1 MNGLNN
7 DIPSPVEEGVVD
19 WFKKKIGNKSN
30 TSYDDDGNPINWF
43 YIDFKALE
51 KVLVKFD
58 GTVKKAINDPAYK
71 GIKPGFRKMS
81 SSEYYIENNRH
92 EELGTGLNTFKTKKV
107 RDIEYKIGIYEIRY
121 DKIFPK
127 EEYLDLTPGAERG
140 DISDAGRKFW
150 KLVEDFQYLV
160 SRYCQHTL
168 AIGLVGADVI
178 SVNDWDDDPIVW
190 VAAVIKPKE
199 IGKDTIKEATQ
210 EELFPILTGKEL
222 PVNEM
227 SDGKA
232 GAIALATTIGIAGL
246 GCGVLAVIGKGI
258 EKLFGSHKSSSS
270 GTVSRND
277 IEKIKRLSQQF
288 MDTQQINSSERRK
301 VFGEAYGLL
310 KKHFDPMY
318 FKTKAIEQGTE
329 WNDPADFYSGKI
341 NIIEF
346 AFTQSEHQSLV
357 GDDKIDSNLPND
369 EYWKEYDKLAKKWI
383 ADVTKAAN
391 AINKELSKKYNGK
404 YRIFFEELDG
414 GYWDYFGEGD
424 GDEGAVVIVDVDM
437 IDRMKSYIKNHA
449 VEESSTEVATKAE
462 PVEEGIMSTI
472 KTGLAG
478 TAFVGAGLALWGIP
492 IYFGY
497 KALNKLGDKMEQ
509 DRMHKQHKAIEDKEK
524 LIKKEAENS
533 PFYDERSAAFK
544 EALKIITKLFTAKFK
559 DKNWLDPEPRAD
571 YFFLAGRTNM
581 TFLGFVPSTLKS
593 QGIPGEDEYIAKL
606 KKSGKYDYDE
616 LDEDGTDYNLEP
628 YYDEYNKFL
637 DKLES
642 DTNKKLSKMFGGK
655 FSILISDNHNI
666 EEFASD
672 DYDYPGFVLLVD
684 KTRLKN
690 GEKFIDFNNINNFLR
705 ESTEVATEGIS
716 NGALA
721 AGIIGAFWGTAA
733 IGYGLYKILN
743 PDLTYDKPSQISPI
757 AKAKMDKIKEMEE
770 VSKEFMKTQD
780 VDSSERRKV
789 VAEAISLVKKHYPK
803 DLDKRYDF
811 AQKFGE
817 YGSDAEDFY
826 KGNCNLLSIG
836 HTPSKWQEFH
846 GSYELDLDTPAYE
859 KAQKNWSATIAKCEA
874 AVNKDLS
881 KKFKGKYKVFF
892 EEVEKGGWWE
902 YCWTGDGDEGL
913 VIVVDVDMIN
923 KLKDY
928 IKNKSSVKES
938 TEIIY
943 EGWGIAFTRFAVKH
957 NLPFANKLED
967 KIWEWSEST
976 VNQLTNIPE
985 FKEYILREAP
995 KAYDEA
1001 YLRNNNLSINVNAD
1015 MISEFEEEYE
1025 DSEAY
1030 HKVDKKNC
1038 CFCKKIGK
1046 FYVGVFGD
1054 KSHIHGVWLLMSDS
1068 KNKKI
1073 YAKALPAPEK
1083 ELNKF
1088 KYQK

>member
-19 WFKKKIGNKSN
+19 SIKNFFGRNKAITVDTSAIKSDINSALQQITSLAKTSEFKKLAKGLYKVSSGSMEVYDEHYKTIGDLNDKRFSEI
-30 TSYDDDGNPINWF
+30 PI
-43 YIDFKALE
+43 KA
-51 KVLVKFD
+51 
-58 GTVKKAINDPAYK
+58 GQ
-71 GIKPGFRKMS
+71 
-81 SSEYYIENNRH
+81 
-92 EELGTGLNTFKTKKV
+92 ELHVN
-107 RDIEYKIGIYEIRY
+107 IGEIQFW
-121 DKIFPK
+121 KIFPNK
-127 EEYLDLTPGAERG
+127 DRLDRSPGAERG
-140 DISDAGRKFW
+140 DLSPEGKEFDRIVNEFSKALDEKVKSDKYKISIEW
-150 KLVEDFQYLV
+150 LV
-160 SRYCQHTL
+160 
-168 AIGLVGADVI
+168 
-178 SVNDWDDDPIVW
+178 DWDDNNYDIVFKF
-190 VAAVIKPKE
+190 VPRNYIKNDS
-199 IGKDTIKEATQ
+199 GIKESFSSVSDKEAVQ

-222 PVNEM
+222 PVREM

-232 GAIALATTIGIAGL
+232 GALALATTIGIAGL

-258 EKLFGSHKSSSS
+258 EKLFGSHKSSGS

-357 GDDKIDSNLPND
+357 GDDKIDSSLPND

-449 VEESSTEVATKAE
+449 VEESFTEVATEAE
-462 PVEEGIMSTI
+462 PVEEGIMSAI

-559 DKNWLDPEPRAD
+559 DKNWLDLEPRAD

-690 GEKFIDFNNINNFLR
+690 GEKFIDFNNIDNFLR
-705 ESTEVATEGIS
+705 ESTEVATES
-716 NGALA
+716 
-721 AGIIGAFWGTAA
+721 TAT
-733 IGYGLYKILN
+733 N
-743 PDLTYDKPSQISPI
+743 I
-757 AKAKMDKIKEMEE
+757 AKVLGWFAVLVGAAAYK
-770 VSKEFMKTQD
+770 
-780 VDSSERRKV
+780 RRKDNK
-789 VAEAISLVKKHYPK
+789 E
-803 DLDKRYDF
+803 
-811 AQKFGE
+811 
-817 YGSDAEDFY
+817 
-826 KGNCNLLSIG
+826 
-836 HTPSKWQEFH
+836 
-846 GSYELDLDTPAYE
+846 AYE
-859 KAQKNWSATIAKCEA
+859 KAKKEQEAMVKERSKEIAEYAKQTDYVAKHPVNTKERKAVLNYAYKVIEKAVDKYYISLLDTKGNWTSFTGE
-874 AVNKDLS
+874 NKDPLIPDVFCIDVCS
-881 KKFKGKYKVFF
+881 LTPPEHLDYEYEEEWEKDVAPLVSDANKELQKKFGKKYSLVREDYMIFLIDTTYKA
-892 EEVEKGGWWE
+892 
-902 YCWTGDGDEGL
+902 GL
-913 VIVVDVDMIN
+913 LN
-923 KLKDY
+923 A
-928 IKNKSSVKES
+928 VKENY
-938 TEIIY
+938 TPFMDAY
-943 EGWGIAFTRFAVKH
+943 TAALEGWGIAFTRFAVKH

>member
-19 WFKKKIGNKSN
+19 WFKKKIGKSEDN
-30 TSYDDDGNPINWF
+30 QKVSSEEIRVFKNVASV
-43 YIDFKALE
+43 IDIKLLNETLKKFDAVIK
-51 KVLVKFD
+51 KVLNRPEYSQLKRGFYKVNP
-58 GTVKKAINDPAYK
+58 NDWWIGKSRY
-71 GIKPGFRKMS
+71 
-81 SSEYYIENNRH
+81 
-92 EELGTGLNTFKTKKV
+92 EELSTGIGFFKNNLLPNQK
-107 RDIEYKIGIYEIRY
+107 YWIGVYGIRY
-121 DKIFPK
+121 DKIFK
-127 EEYLDLTPGAERG
+127 GKEYLDLSPEAERG
-140 DISDAGRKFW
+140 DTSEYGKAFWDLAKKFENDV
-150 KLVEDFQYLV
+150 LDTDFGKIPGFNGIDFD
-160 SRYCQHTL
+160 S
-168 AIGLVGADVI
+168 I
-178 SVNDWDDDPIVW
+178 NDWDDDPEVQIAIIIDPSKLVS
-190 VAAVIKPKE
+190 
-199 IGKDTIKEATQ
+199 KEAAKESTMETAQ

-222 PVNEM
+222 PVREM

-232 GAIALATTIGIAGL
+232 GALALATTIGIAGL
-246 GCGVLAVIGKGI
+246 GCGVLAVISKGI
-258 EKLFGSHKSSSS
+258 EKLFGSHKSSGS
-270 GTVSRND
+270 GTVSRDD

-357 GDDKIDSNLPND
+357 GDDKIDSSLSND

-449 VEESSTEVATKAE
+449 VEESTEIATESTATNVAKVLGWFA
-462 PVEEGIMSTI
+462 V
-472 KTGLAG
+472 L
-478 TAFVGAGLALWGIP
+478 VGAAA
-492 IYFGY
+492 Y
-497 KALNKLGDKMEQ
+497 KRHKDNKE
-509 DRMHKQHKAIEDKEK
+509 
-524 LIKKEAENS
+524 
-533 PFYDERSAAFK
+533 
-544 EALKIITKLFTAKFK
+544 
-559 DKNWLDPEPRAD
+559 
-571 YFFLAGRTNM
+571 
-581 TFLGFVPSTLKS
+581 
-593 QGIPGEDEYIAKL
+593 
-606 KKSGKYDYDE
+606 
-616 LDEDGTDYNLEP
+616 
-628 YYDEYNKFL
+628 
-637 DKLES
+637 
-642 DTNKKLSKMFGGK
+642 
-655 FSILISDNHNI
+655 
-666 EEFASD
+666 
-672 DYDYPGFVLLVD
+672 
-684 KTRLKN
+684 
-690 GEKFIDFNNINNFLR
+690 
-705 ESTEVATEGIS
+705 
-716 NGALA
+716 
-721 AGIIGAFWGTAA
+721 
-733 IGYGLYKILN
+733 
-743 PDLTYDKPSQISPI
+743 
-757 AKAKMDKIKEMEE
+757 
-770 VSKEFMKTQD
+770 
-780 VDSSERRKV
+780 
-789 VAEAISLVKKHYPK
+789 
-803 DLDKRYDF
+803 
-811 AQKFGE
+811 
-817 YGSDAEDFY
+817 
-826 KGNCNLLSIG
+826 
-836 HTPSKWQEFH
+836 
-846 GSYELDLDTPAYE
+846 AYE
-859 KAQKNWSATIAKCEA
+859 KAKKEQEAMVKERSKEIAEYAKQTDYVAKHPVNTKERKAVLDYAYKVIGKAVDKCYISMLDTNGNWTSFTGE
-874 AVNKDLS
+874 NKDPLIPDVFCIDVCS
-881 KKFKGKYKVFF
+881 LTPPEHLDYEYEEEWEKDVDPLVSDANKELQKKFGKKYSLVREDYMIFLIDTTYKA
-892 EEVEKGGWWE
+892 
-902 YCWTGDGDEGL
+902 GL
-913 VIVVDVDMIN
+913 LN
-923 KLKDY
+923 A
-928 IKNKSSVKES
+928 VKENY
-938 TEIIY
+938 TPFMDTY
-943 EGWGIAFTRFAVKH
+943 TAAMEGWGIAFTRFAVKH

-1001 YLRNNNLSINVNAD
+1001 YLRNNNLSINVNAE

>member
-1 MNGLNN
+1 MSKFMNGLNN

-19 WFKKKIGNKSN
+19 SIKNFFGRNKAITVDTSAIKSDINSALQQITSLAKTSEFKKLAKGLYKVSSGSMEVYDEHYKTIGDLNDKRFSEI
-30 TSYDDDGNPINWF
+30 PI
-43 YIDFKALE
+43 KA
-51 KVLVKFD
+51 
-58 GTVKKAINDPAYK
+58 GQ
-71 GIKPGFRKMS
+71 
-81 SSEYYIENNRH
+81 
-92 EELGTGLNTFKTKKV
+92 ELHVN
-107 RDIEYKIGIYEIRY
+107 IGEIQFW
-121 DKIFPK
+121 KIFPNK
-127 EEYLDLTPGAERG
+127 DRLDRSPGAERG
-140 DISDAGRKFW
+140 DLSPEGKEFDRIVNEFSKALDEKVKSDKYKISIEW
-150 KLVEDFQYLV
+150 LV
-160 SRYCQHTL
+160 
-168 AIGLVGADVI
+168 
-178 SVNDWDDDPIVW
+178 DWDDNNYDIVFKF
-190 VAAVIKPKE
+190 VPRNYIKNDS
-199 IGKDTIKEATQ
+199 GIKESFSSVSDKEAVQ

-222 PVNEM
+222 PVKEM

-232 GAIALATTIGIAGL
+232 GALALAATIGIAGL

-258 EKLFGSHKSSSS
+258 EKLFGSHKSSGS
-270 GTVSRND
+270 GTVSRDD

-357 GDDKIDSNLPND
+357 GDDKIDSSLPND

-449 VEESSTEVATKAE
+449 VEESFTEITTEAMDIIKDAKASNDITPALRKERLDAIKLAKQLLKKHFPSDYKPILIGVSREYEDFYEDISRMSFLKHKIAGEYLIDVVDDPWEYDVSEKEISAVAKKAE
-462 PVEEGIMSTI
+462 NAINKELEKKAPNFRISFELLHGCVLSAEEEISFVSLIDIRYCNLDGSFKAGISEI
-472 KTGLAG
+472 FA
-478 TAFVGAGLALWGIP
+478 
-492 IYFGY
+492 
-497 KALNKLGDKMEQ
+497 E
-509 DRMHKQHKAIEDKEK
+509 
-524 LIKKEAENS
+524 IKKGW
-533 PFYDERSAAFK
+533 
-544 EALKIITKLFTAKFK
+544 I
-559 DKNWLDPEPRAD
+559 
-571 YFFLAGRTNM
+571 
-581 TFLGFVPSTLKS
+581 
-593 QGIPGEDEYIAKL
+593 Q
-606 KKSGKYDYDE
+606 
-616 LDEDGTDYNLEP
+616 
-628 YYDEYNKFL
+628 EYNR
-637 DKLES
+637 
-642 DTNKKLSKMFGGK
+642 
-655 FSILISDNHNI
+655 
-666 EEFASD
+666 
-672 DYDYPGFVLLVD
+672 
-684 KTRLKN
+684 RLAN
-690 GEKFIDFNNINNFLR
+690 
-705 ESTEVATEGIS
+705 ESTEVATEGWSKDDILTALGFLGI
-716 NGALA
+716 GALA
-721 AGIIGAFWGTAA
+721 
-733 IGYGLYKILN
+733 YKQHQWRKE
-743 PDLTYDKPSQISPI
+743 DEAERAKEQKEQEE
-757 AKAKMDKIKEMEE
+757 KAKRELEDFNKKENWIKKHPVDSKERLAVYNFAYKLIRSDGKFLIMTDDELGLDEEDRQKNDKDSFLGKGSCLLPDYFMIDIAVLNQECSDADEREIIKKCNDKIH
-770 VSKEFMKTQD
+770 
-780 VDSSERRKV
+780 R
-789 VAEAISLVKKHYPK
+789 
-803 DLDKRYDF
+803 
-811 AQKFGE
+811 KFGNQ
-817 YGSDAEDFY
+817 YS
-826 KGNCNLLSIG
+826 LRV
-836 HTPSKWQEFH
+836 
-846 GSYELDLDTPAYE
+846 LDHVYL
-859 KAQKNWSATIAKCEA
+859 
-874 AVNKDLS
+874 
-881 KKFKGKYKVFF
+881 
-892 EEVEKGGWWE
+892 
-902 YCWTGDGDEGL
+902 
-913 VIVVDVDMIN
+913 VDVN
-923 KLKDY
+923 LERSF
-928 IKNKSSVKES
+928 IKSVHNGPTKES
-938 TEIIY
+938 TEVIY
-943 EGWGIAFTRFAVKH
+943 EGWGVAFTRFAVKH